1 MKHSFISDTSVIR
14 PLEENE
20 IYSTLEVYR
29 QCEDFLSLGPIHV
42 ASMSMVLNDINHSRE
57 NNGIYCGIWNEQNE
71 QIGVLDFIPMA
82 NQIVDLSLLMISK
95 KNRQN
100 GIGTK
105 IMKDFETYLK
115 INYQTKTIH
124 SGVQVNNEPGIY
136 FWKKCGY
143 IIGTIAR
150 DMHDGT
156 IAFEMHK
163 EI

>member
-1 MKHSFISDTSVIR
+1 MIPLFSSDTFEIR
-14 PLEENE
+14 PLDKNE
-20 IYSTLEVYR
+20 IDSTLEVYR
-29 QCEDFLSLGPIHV
+29 QCEDFLTLGPAHV
-42 ASMSMVLNDINHSRE
+42 ASMNMVRNDIDHSIE
-57 NNGIYCGIWNEQNE
+57 ANGIYCGIWNEQNE

-82 NQIVDLSLLMISK
+82 DQIADLSLLMISK
-95 KNRQN
+95 KHRQK
-100 GIGTK
+100 GIGTR

-115 INYQTKTIH
+115 INYKTRTIH
-124 SGVQVNNEPGIY
+124 SGVQVNNELGII

-156 IAFEMHK
+156 IAFEMYK